1 MTNLTNSTASTGLQ
15 PSGLFVTTVGVL
27 YVCSVCVCVLA
38 AAEGYGSVEPTSCE
52 TNIPPPVSG
61 EVSPQSWL
69 QAQRLPN

>member
-1 MTNLTNSTASTGLQ
+1 MTNLTNPTASAGLQ

-27 YVCSVCVCVLA
+27 YVCVA
-38 AAEGYGSVEPTSCE
+38 AAEGYGSVVEHTSCV
-52 TNIPPPVSG
+52 TNIPPVSG

>member
-1 MTNLTNSTASTGLQ
+1 MTNLTNPTASAGLQ

-27 YVCSVCVCVLA
+27 YVCVA
-38 AAEGYGSVEPTSCE
+38 AAEGYGSVEHTSCV